1 MEEKWF
7 LVVMQTPLS
16 GMGWLGCRPLSPT
29 CLCSDFSGSKTDVTS
44 KGPFTHQYLQL
55 WMQWGLFLFF
65 PHGSGPHCLW
75 CIPKSP
81 GDHFPLPP
89 TSFKKKES
97 SFLCCR
103 NDKGSSSHLCP
114 WPHIVKTDLVLSPS
128 HRCGWLFSREVRQGE
143 LNKLIWLPLV
153 QTFLVRTYWGKISIK
168 RAKAGKGHLAYLVHF
183 LKSKQTFEKIHIT
196 PYPFTL
202 FPCTEDGRV

>member
-1 MEEKWF
+1 MVSGHYADPSIRHGVAG
-7 LVVMQTPLS
+7 LQTSFPNLS
-16 GMGWLGCRPLSPT
+16 LLRLFWQQNWCAIKGLLHTSVLAALNAMGII
-29 CLCSDFSGSKTDVTS
+29 
-44 KGPFTHQYLQL
+44 
-55 WMQWGLFLFF
+55 FF
-65 PHGSGPHCLW
+65 PHGSGPQCLW

-103 NDKGSSSHLCP
+103 NDKGSSSRSHP
-114 WPHIVKTDLVLSPS
+114 RARIVKTDLVLSPR

-183 LKSKQTFEKIHIT
+183 LKSKQTFEKIRIT